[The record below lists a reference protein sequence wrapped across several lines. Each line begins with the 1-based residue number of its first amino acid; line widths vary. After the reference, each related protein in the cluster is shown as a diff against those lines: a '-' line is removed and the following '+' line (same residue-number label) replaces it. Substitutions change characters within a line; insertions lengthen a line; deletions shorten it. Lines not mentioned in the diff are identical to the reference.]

1 MEEFNV
7 KNFRHVRVL
16 LFRTEAIKELS
27 QPLWSQSSSA
37 GGGTRR
43 YFYSSRWT
51 GGRYC
56 NRLQHNIATLIKL
69 VNKLFGR
76 KRSFSKG
83 DGFGNVV
90 NGSRVLLT
98 ENSSLFIIGN
108 NSKHKRCSSTKILN
122 KNGNQCQTTDEI

>member
-1 MEEFNV
+1 MATLCLP
-7 KNFRHVRVL
+7 K
-16 LFRTEAIKELS
+16 TC
-27 QPLWSQSSSA
+27 SA

-69 VNKLFGR
+69 VNKLFGS

-98 ENSSLFIIGN
+98 ENSSFFIIGN

-122 KNGNQCQTTDEI
+122 KNGNQRQTTDEI